1 MSGNT
6 AFTEG
11 IRRGW
16 GALPPWV
23 KASIGAGVG
32 AAAYRGAAMP
42 IEKALSNR
50 IEKDLEF
57 HENETPMAIG
67 KMKGG
72 EDLARWVEKFKTDH
86 PETKSVPVFA
96 SGRVPTSYYVPKH
109 FFAWKGIKDRLKSDF
124 GITEPGVYVK
134 EKDAAIALHELGHAS
149 LDKKFPKIQ
158 LLTHGI
164 SAAALPLLA
173 WAIFKKPGVKP
184 HFIERFA
191 PEIAAAMQLPFLAEE
206 ASASIIAG
214 KSLKSE
220 GGDTKRLGPSFA
232 SHAVGKGITPAA
244 TIAAMFLKRT

>member
-1 MSGNT
+1 MPGK
-6 AFTEG
+6 APFLEG

-23 KASIGAGVG
+23 KASIGAAGG
-32 AAAYRGAAMP
+32 GAAYRGAAIP
-42 IEKALSNR
+42 VERALSNR
-50 IEKDLEF
+50 IEQGLEV
-57 HENETPMAIG
+57 HENESPTAID

-86 PETKSVPVFA
+86 PGTKSVPVFA
-96 SGRVPTSYYVPKH
+96 SGKIPTSYYVPKH
-109 FFAWKGIKDRLKSDF
+109 FFAWKGIKDRLKSEF

-134 EKDAAIALHELGHAS
+134 EKDAAIALHELGHAD
-149 LDKKFPKIQ
+149 LDRKFPKIQ

-164 SAAALPLLA
+164 SAAALPMRA

-184 HFIERFA
+184 HFIERYA

-206 ASASIIAG
+206 AAASIIAR

-220 GGDTKRLGPSFA
+220 GGDTKRLGPAFA
-232 SHAVGKGITPAA
+232 SHAVGKGLTPAA
-244 TIAAMFLKRT
+244 AIAAMFLKRT